1 MVSGNEPSSKSGV
14 PSVSPL
20 ITEPTEDFN
29 IPELPKGK
37 VMEFDITSTWGDK
50 HYVGLNGIEL
60 FNSSG
65 LPVKIKE
72 VSNSVYNCFKR
83 IQQRKKLS
91 IIEIKKMQVYS
102 LTKMGRVRI
111 YFLSFGK
118 RGGD

>member
-1 MVSGNEPSSKSGV
+1 MTGNESSSKGGV
-14 PSVSPL
+14 SVSPL
-20 ITEPTEDFN
+20 IAEPAEDFI

-72 VSNSVYNCFKR
+72 VRYFVLNFLKMVPP
-83 IQQRKKLS
+83 RKKYN
-91 IIEIKKMQVYS
+91 V
-102 LTKMGRVRI
+102 
-111 YFLSFGK
+111 
-118 RGGD
+118 